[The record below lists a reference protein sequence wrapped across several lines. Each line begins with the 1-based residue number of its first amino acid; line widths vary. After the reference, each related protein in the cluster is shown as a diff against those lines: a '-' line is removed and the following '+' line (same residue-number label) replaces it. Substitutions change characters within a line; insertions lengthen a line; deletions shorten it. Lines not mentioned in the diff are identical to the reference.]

1 MRFDGFEP
9 ELYRPVPDGTSI
21 DTTELD
27 WRHRAR
33 QDGWALIDGHWQ
45 HPDSDVVYDDE
56 DWVYLGSGHWEDA
69 EVVTWTPEQLLRH
82 RPAPFSSLTSTTNC
96 SPH

>member
-1 MRFDGFEP
+1 MRFDSFEP

-33 QDGWALIDGHWQ
+33 QDGWALIDGH
-45 HPDSDVVYDDE
+45 
-56 DWVYLGSGHWEDA
+56 
-69 EVVTWTPEQLLRH
+69 
-82 RPAPFSSLTSTTNC
+82 
-96 SPH
+96 